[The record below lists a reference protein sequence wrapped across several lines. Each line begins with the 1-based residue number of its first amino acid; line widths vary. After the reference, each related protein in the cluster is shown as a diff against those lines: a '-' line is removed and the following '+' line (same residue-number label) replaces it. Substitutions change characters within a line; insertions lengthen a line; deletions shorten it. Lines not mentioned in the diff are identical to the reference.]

1 MIIKKT
7 KKHFSQKVTKRKQ
20 YGGSNGKYSKLGG
33 TGKPSKFLRK
43 VKSVFTKSGKSNLNK
58 AIETS
63 KRRQKYDGMTNE
75 QLKKAKK
82 KALLTNVVSPIVR
95 GPASILGGE
104 VALGA
109 RILNA
114 SALPV
119 TLLPAAVSRNG
130 TAMTK
135 HTLSGIG
142 TVYKK
147 LAGQDPSTK
156 RKILAS
162 VGTGVASLGIVPGV
176 ATQLARSTW
185 RGIKAPWKTWGR
197 TRRNIADV
205 QKIRATTNATLQASM
220 HANAQKKLKD
230 PKTHNPFNQSK
241 LEEGIAAANAR
252 IKRIKNLQMQ
262 GLTPAEIEITMSSPN
277 A

>member
-7 KKHFSQKVTKRKQ
+7 KKYFSQKVTKRKQ
-20 YGGSNGKYSKLGG
+20 CGGSNGKYSNLGG

-43 VKSVFTKSGKSNLNK
+43 VKSVFTKSGKSNLNN
-58 AIETS
+58 AIKTS
-63 KRRQKYDGMTNE
+63 KRRQKYAGMTTE
-75 QLKKAKK
+75 QLEKAKRM
-82 KALLTNVVSPIVR
+82 ALLTNVVSPIVR
-95 GPASILGGE
+95 GPASILGAE

-109 RILNA
+109 RIINA
-114 SALPV
+114 EALPA

-147 LAGQDPSTK
+147 LAGKDPSTK

-176 ATQLARSTW
+176 AATQLARSTW

-197 TRRNIADV
+197 TRRNIAAV
-205 QKIRATTNATLQASM
+205 QKIQATTNATLQAS
-220 HANAQKKLKD
+220 HANAKNKQKD

-241 LEEGIAAANAR
+241 LVEGIAAANAR

-262 GLTPAEIEITMSSPN
+262 GLTPAEIENTMSSPN